1 MSTRRPEDSSS
12 GPGLTPIDSSSP
24 SAPTDRRTEPDRTT
38 GRIPAQDDEDE
49 AARKSPHADKSKRGS
64 GINRANVRSR

>member
-1 MSTRRPEDSSS
+1 MSARRTEDTSS

-24 SAPTDRRTEPDRTT
+24 SSPTDRRTEPDRTT

-49 AARKSPHADKSKRGS
+49 SAGKSRNADKRKKS
-64 GINRANVRSR
+64 GA

>member
-24 SAPTDRRTEPDRTT
+24 YSPTDRRTEPDRTT
-38 GRIPAQDDEDE
+38 GRIPAQDDEDD
-49 AARKSPHADKSKRGS
+49 AARKSKKTGKSKKAG
-64 GINRANVRSR
+64 A

>member
-1 MSTRRPEDSSS
+1 MSIRRPEDSSS

-24 SAPTDRRTEPDRTT
+24 SSPTDRRVEPDRTT

-49 AARKSPHADKSKRGS
+49 ASRKSKNTDKSKKTG
-64 GINRANVRSR
+64 A